1 MLLPFYQ
8 SLHSINNGFF
18 LSKALRN
25 RGRTRNFVSQNLT
38 KLMREKLKQV
48 ENDSYKLPS
57 SGTHGTPPV
66 SITSWQPR
74 YSSLPL
80 VLLNLLEQDLLP
92 SRIIVW
98 LAAKDYDLL
107 DQNLINIFEKSI
119 VEFRQTED
127 YGPHKKWLP
136 LTLLSN
142 EPFVIC
148 DDDIFYPS
156 FWYRSLIESDD
167 GQSYV
172 AHRCHQLS
180 LSLEKNLLS
189 YELWEK
195 DIIEKSTV
203 SSHRLFAVGC
213 GGALVYPERISSR
226 FRDWNTIARVCP
238 KNDDIWLKLAHFDSK
253 VPSRKS
259 SFMFPCLEYTDSQEV
274 GLLQTNVNLGG
285 NDRQIKQSLT
295 ELELNLD
302 ILSF

>member
-1 MLLPFYQ
+1 MLLSFYQ

-25 RGRTRNFVSQNLT
+25 RGRTRNFFSQNLT
-38 KLMREKLKQV
+38 KLMREKLKKV
-48 ENDSYKLPS
+48 ENGSLKLPT

-66 SITSWQPR
+66 SLTSWLPR

-98 LAAKDYDLL
+98 LASKDYDSL
-107 DQNLINIFEKSI
+107 DKNLISIFEQSI
-119 VEFRQTED
+119 VEFRRTKNF
-127 YGPHKKWLP
+127 GSHKKWLP
-136 LTLLSN
+136 LTLSSN
-142 EPFVIC
+142 DPFVIC

-167 GQSYV
+167 GQTYI
-172 AHRCHQLS
+172 AHRCHR
-180 LSLEKNLLS
+180 LEISPNKDFLP
-189 YELWEK
+189 YEKWDK
-195 DIIEKSTV
+195 DIEKSTV

-213 GGALVYPERISSR
+213 GGALIYPERISSR
-226 FRDWNTIARVCP
+226 FRDWETIARLCP

-253 VPSRKS
+253 IPSRKS
-259 SFMFPCLEYTDSQEV
+259 FFMFPCLEYTDTQEV

-295 ELELNLD
+295 ELQLNLD
-302 ILSF
+302 FISF